1 MGTMT
6 TKSKQQTNNLNGE
19 KYFMRIE
26 SPKIIDCTIIVK
38 PLTKGET
45 EERKVEE
52 EKKDSLSKKV
62 KEAEESIKHGLHID
76 NK

>member
-1 MGTMT
+1 MT

-19 KYFMRIE
+19 NYFMRIE
-26 SPKIIDCTIIVK
+26 PPKIIDCTIIVK
-38 PLTKGET
+38 PLTKGEA
-45 EERKVEE
+45 EERKIEE

-62 KEAEESIKHGLHID
+62 KQAEESIKHGLHID